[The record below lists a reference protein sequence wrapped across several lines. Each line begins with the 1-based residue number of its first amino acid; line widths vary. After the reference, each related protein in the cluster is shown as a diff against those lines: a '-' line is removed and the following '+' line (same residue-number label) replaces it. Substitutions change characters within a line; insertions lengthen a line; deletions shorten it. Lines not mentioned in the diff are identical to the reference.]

1 MKFVLMLAL
10 CSQTYG
16 SCIPPLENKI
26 NYDSFRDCTIA
37 GYQESLNILQTFSLE
52 EFEEKKLYISF
63 ACTEQETT

>member
-1 MKFVLMLAL
+1 MKFVLILAL

-16 SCIPPLENKI
+16 SCMPPLQNKI
-26 NYDSFRDCTIA
+26 YYDSFRDCTIS
-37 GYQESLNILQTFSLE
+37 GYKESLKILQAFSIE